1 MAKISRPEYASLYGP
16 TVGDKLRLG
25 DTDLFVEI
33 EKDYRVYGDESL
45 CGGGKTLRDGMG
57 LDNRI
62 TSSGGALDLAI
73 TNVTIIDPIQG
84 VVKADVGLKDGKIV
98 GIGKCGNPNTMDGV
112 TPGLVVGAATDVI
125 SAEQLILT
133 AAGIDTHIHNIC
145 PQQCEHALSNGVTTF
160 FGGGLGPTDGTNGT
174 TITSGPWNIQKML
187 QAFEGLPLNVGLLGK
202 GHAAC
207 PAPLIEQVEAGC
219 VGFKCHEDWGTTP
232 SVLRNTL
239 RLADEMDVQVAIHTD
254 TLNESAYVEDTLAA
268 IEGRTVH
275 AFHTE
280 GAGGGHAPDIIKV
293 AGVANVLTSSTNPTL
308 PFGINTQAELFDM
321 IMVCHNLNPSVPSDA
336 AFAESRVRSETIAA
350 ENVLHDLG
358 AISMFSSDSQ
368 AMGRV
373 GENWLRAVQTADA
386 MKRSRG
392 KLAEDAADNDNFRVL
407 RYVAKITINPA
418 ITAGISHVLG
428 SIEPGK
434 MADLVLWDPKFFG
447 AKPKMV
453 IKGGLISWSAMG
465 DPNASLP
472 TCQPVFYRPMFGG
485 FGKAM
490 PETCVSFVS
499 QLAFDRNV
507 GEKYGLK
514 RKVMPVKGTRYIAKK
529 DMVRNGYLPKLE
541 VNPETFAV
549 TVDGVHLTVKALKS
563 ISLNQ
568 LYFFS

>member
-1 MAKISRPEYASLYGP
+1 MAKITRLEYSSLYGP
-16 TVGDKLRLG
+16 TVGDKIRLG

-33 EKDYRVYGDESL
+33 EKDLRVYGDESV

-73 TNVTIIDPIQG
+73 TNVTIIDAIVG
-84 VVKADVGLKDGKIV
+84 IVKADVGLKDGKIV
-98 GIGKCGNPNTMDGV
+98 GIGKCGNPNTMEGV

-125 SAEQLILT
+125 SGEQLILT
-133 AAGIDTHIHNIC
+133 AGGIDTHIHALC
-145 PQQCEHALSNGVTTF
+145 PQQCEHALANGVTTF

-174 TITSGPWNIQKML
+174 TITSGPWNIEKML
-187 QAFEGLPLNVGLLGK
+187 RAFDGLPVNIGLLGK
-202 GHAAC
+202 GHAQS
-207 PAPLIEQVEAGC
+207 PAPLIEQVEAGAA
-219 VGFKCHEDWGTTP
+219 GFKCHEDWGTTP
-232 SVLRNTL
+232 STL
-239 RLADEMDVQVAIHTD
+239 RTTLRVADELDVQVAIHTD
-254 TLNESAYVEDTLAA
+254 TLNESGYVEDTIAA
-268 IEGRTVH
+268 LEGRTVH
-275 AFHTE
+275 TFHTE

-293 AGVANVLTSSTNPTL
+293 AGQMNVLPSSTNPTL
-308 PFGINTQAELFDM
+308 PMGINTQGELFDM
-321 IMVCHNLNPSVPSDA
+321 IMVCHNLNPSVPSDV
-336 AFAESRVRSETIAA
+336 AFSESRVRSETIAA

-373 GENWLRAVQTADA
+373 GENWLRTIQAADA
-386 MKRSRG
+386 MKKGRG
-392 KLAEDAADNDNFRVL
+392 KLKEDSADNDNFRVL

-418 ITAGISHVLG
+418 ITQGISHVLG

-453 IKGGLISWSAMG
+453 IKGGLISYSGMG

-472 TCQPVFYRPMFGG
+472 TCQPIIYRPMFGG
-485 FGKAM
+485 FGSALQ
-490 PETCVSFVS
+490 ETCVSFIS
-499 QLAFDRNV
+499 QLAFDRNIK
-507 GEKYGLK
+507 EKYGLK
-514 RKVMPVKGTRYIAKK
+514 RRVMPVKNTRAISKN
-529 DMVRNGYLPKLE
+529 DMIRNNYRPNIE

-549 TVDGVHLTVKALKS
+549 TVDGVHLTVKALKD

-568 LYFFS
+568 IYFFS